1 MKEAEY
7 MQHFRQ
13 LLPRTLSFRFL
24 LIFFFAAIVPF
35 LTISTITLSRVSDA
49 MEQEAQERITQMIH
63 LAASNLDSHM
73 DTLTSVTE
81 KMYLYSTNEYGMLKT
96 LEDILRDGK
105 STAAF
110 MKDYVSTV
118 LDNNDSLYNVLFIDL
133 VNDRVYTAGRPGTKT
148 LRNGWHYTDL
158 DFYEEAISHPRNLT
172 VSEPHT
178 EDYFFRSSETVI
190 SLCRPLLALSA
201 LPYREVVLGVM
212 VLDIHYSLF
221 EDAFRAYDWAQ
232 SGELYITSAE
242 GTVIYAPDASM
253 IGQAHVLPTEPS
265 ISVLTETMPSVG
277 FTICYH
283 LNRDLLLRDV
293 SRLRD
298 SLVALML
305 VALCVMVLATV
316 LSSQHI
322 SRPVKK
328 ILKQMKRVQE
338 GDLYARVSVHG
349 NDELSDLSRGFN
361 QMVSDLDTH
370 IQRSY
375 LASIKQKEAELDALK
390 MQIHPHFLYN
400 TLEVIRMS
408 AVDHQDTATA
418 DMTMALVH
426 QLQYVIGERHEY
438 VLLSTELQMVS
449 EYIDLV
455 KVRYGQIALKVNFPS
470 RYAQCE
476 ILKMTLQPI
485 VENAVQHGLRPIGGG
500 QLSIDVQGCAESLII
515 TVMDNGRGMDEEQ
528 LAKLRR
534 QLDSHELPEPK
545 EDGLRSIGT
554 KNVHDRIRLAC
565 GEPFGLEIESQIGV
579 GTAVV
584 MRLPYRTREVE
595 HEASDCG

>member
-1 MKEAEY
+1 

-49 MEQEAQERITQMIH
+49 MEEEAQERITQMIH
-63 LAASNLDSHM
+63 LAASNLDAHM
-73 DTLTSVTE
+73 DTLSSITE
-81 KMYLYSTNEYGMLKT
+81 KMYVYSTGEYGVTKT
-96 LEDILRDGK
+96 LEDILK
-105 STAAF
+105 SSGSSTTAI
-110 MKDYVSTV
+110 MKNYVSTL
-118 LDNNDSLYNVLFIDL
+118 LDNNDSLYNVMFIDL
-133 VNDRVYTAGRPGTKT
+133 VNDQVYTAGRPGTKT
-148 LRNGWHYTDL
+148 LRNGWHYTEL
-158 DFYEEAISHPRNLT
+158 DFYEEAISHPRRLT
-172 VSEPHT
+172 VSEPHK
-178 EDYFFRSSETVI
+178 EDYFFRSNETVI

-201 LPYREVVLGVM
+201 LPTREIVLGVM

-221 EDAFRAYDWAQ
+221 EDAFSAYDWAQ
-232 SGELYITSAE
+232 SGELFVTNAE
-242 GTVIYAPDASM
+242 DTIIYAPDASM
-253 IGQAHVLPTEPS
+253 IGQKHVLPAQPG
-265 ISVLTETMPSVG
+265 ISTLTEDMPSVG

-283 LNRDLLLRDV
+283 LNRDLLMRDV
-293 SRLRD
+293 RRLRD
-298 SLVALML
+298 SLIVLML

-322 SRPVKK
+322 SRPVKQ

-500 QLSIDVQGCAESLII
+500 QLSIDVQGCAGSLII
-515 TVMDNGRGMDEEQ
+515 TVMDNGCGMDEEQ
-528 LAKLRR
+528 LSKLRSR
-534 QLDSHELPEPK
+534 LNSPELPEPG

-565 GEPFGLEIESQIGV
+565 GEPFGLEIESQTGV

-584 MRLPYRTREVE
+584 MRLPYRTREVN
-595 HEASDCG
+595 HEATDC

>member
-1 MKEAEY
+1 

-13 LLPRTLSFRFL
+13 FSPRTLSFRFL
-24 LIFFFAAIVPF
+24 LIFFFAAVVPF
-35 LTISTITLSRVSDA
+35 LTISMITLSRVSDA
-49 MEQEAQERITQMIH
+49 LEQEAQERITQMIH
-63 LAASNLDSHM
+63 LAGSNLDSRM
-73 DTLTSVTE
+73 DALTSITE
-81 KMYLYSTNEYGMLKT
+81 KMYVYSTNEYGAMNT
-96 LEDILRDGK
+96 LEDILRSGK
-105 STAAF
+105 NTATS

-118 LDNNDSLYNVLFIDL
+118 LDNNDSLYNVMFIDL
-133 VNDRVYTAGRPGTKT
+133 LNDQVYACGKPATKS
-148 LRNGWHYTDL
+148 LRYDWHYTDL
-158 DFYEEAISHPRNLT
+158 SFYEEAISHPRRLT
-172 VSEPHT
+172 VSEPHR
-178 EDYFFRSSETVI
+178 EDYFFRSHETVI

-221 EDAFRAYDWAQ
+221 EDAFSAYDWAQ
-232 SGELYITSAE
+232 SGELFVTNAE
-242 GTVIYAPDASM
+242 DTIIYAQDAAW
-253 IGQAHVLPTEPS
+253 IGQKHTAPTQDS
-265 ISVLTETMPSVG
+265 IRVLTEDMPSVR

-283 LNRDLLLRDV
+283 LDRDLLMRDV
-293 SRLRD
+293 RRLRD
-298 SLVALML
+298 SLVMLML

-322 SRPVKK
+322 SRPVKQ
-328 ILKQMKRVQE
+328 ILKQMKRVRE

-375 LASIKQKEAELDALK
+375 LASIRQKEAELDALK

-408 AVDHQDTATA
+408 AVDHQDMTTAN
-418 DMTMALVH
+418 MTMALVH

-455 KVRYGQIALKVNFPS
+455 KARYGQITLKVNFPS

-528 LAKLRR
+528 LLKLRR
-534 QLDSHELPEPK
+534 QLNSRELPEPK

-565 GEPFGLEIESQIGV
+565 GEPYGLEIESQIGV

-584 MRLPYRTREVE
+584 MRLPYKTREVK
-595 HEASDCG
+595 HEASDRG

>member
-1 MKEAEY
+1 

-49 MEQEAQERITQMIH
+49 MEEEAQERTTQMIH
-63 LAASNLDSHM
+63 LAASNLDAHM
-73 DTLTSVTE
+73 DTLSSITE
-81 KMYLYSTNEYGMLKT
+81 KMYVYSTGEYGVTKT
-96 LEDILRDGK
+96 LEDILK
-105 STAAF
+105 SSGSSTTAI
-110 MKDYVSTV
+110 MKNYVSTL
-118 LDNNDSLYNVLFIDL
+118 LDNNDSLYNVMFIDL
-133 VNDRVYTAGRPGTKT
+133 VNDQVYTAGRPGTKT
-148 LRNGWHYTDL
+148 LRNGLHYTEL
-158 DFYEEAISHPRNLT
+158 DFYEEAISHPRRLT
-172 VSEPHT
+172 VSEPHK
-178 EDYFFRSSETVI
+178 EDYFFRSNETVI

-201 LPYREVVLGVM
+201 LPTREIVLGVM

-221 EDAFRAYDWAQ
+221 EDAFSAYDWAQ
-232 SGELYITSAE
+232 SGELFVTNAE
-242 GTVIYAPDASM
+242 DTIIYAPDASM
-253 IGQAHVLPTEPS
+253 IGQKHVLPAQPG
-265 ISVLTETMPSVG
+265 ISTLTEDMPSVG

-283 LNRDLLLRDV
+283 LNRDLLMRDV
-293 SRLRD
+293 RRLRD
-298 SLVALML
+298 SLIVLML

-322 SRPVKK
+322 SRPVKQ

-455 KVRYGQIALKVNFPS
+455 KVRYGQIVLKVNFPS

-485 VENAVQHGLRPIGGG
+485 VENAVQHGLRPLGGG
-500 QLSIDVQGCAESLII
+500 QLSIDVQGCAGSLII
-515 TVMDNGRGMDEEQ
+515 TVMDNGCGMDEEQ
-528 LAKLRR
+528 LSKLRSR
-534 QLDSHELPEPK
+534 LNSPELPEPG

-565 GEPFGLEIESQIGV
+565 GEPFGLEIESQTGV

-584 MRLPYRTREVE
+584 MRLPYRTREVN
-595 HEASDCG
+595 HEATDC